1 MMVLW
6 KGFFIYATI
15 MKGRIGRLTSRLSRV
30 ALTATAQ
37 LNVIGVTMFFKTEID
52 ATKKIVA
59 VKINEILNETEKE
72 FTVADLRNLQTLF
85 VLRNA
90 ADEKERSGEVF

>member
-1 MMVLW
+1 
-6 KGFFIYATI
+6 
-15 MKGRIGRLTSRLSRV
+15 
-30 ALTATAQ
+30 
-37 LNVIGVTMFFKTEID
+37 MFFKTEID

-72 FTVADLRNLQTLF
+72 FTVDDLRNLQTLF

>member
-1 MMVLW
+1 
-6 KGFFIYATI
+6 
-15 MKGRIGRLTSRLSRV
+15 
-30 ALTATAQ
+30 
-37 LNVIGVTMFFKTEID
+37 MFFKTEID

-90 ADEKERSGEVF
+90 TDEKERSGEVF

>member
-1 MMVLW
+1 
-6 KGFFIYATI
+6 
-15 MKGRIGRLTSRLSRV
+15 
-30 ALTATAQ
+30 
-37 LNVIGVTMFFKTEID
+37 MFFKTEID